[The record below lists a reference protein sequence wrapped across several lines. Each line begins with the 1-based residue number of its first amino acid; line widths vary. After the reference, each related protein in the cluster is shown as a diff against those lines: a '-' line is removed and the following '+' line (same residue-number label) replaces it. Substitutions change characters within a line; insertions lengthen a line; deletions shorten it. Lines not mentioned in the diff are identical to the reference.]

1 MRFRTSRLTRSLIIA
16 GFATSLVAC
25 GSSSDDN
32 EAPVAGDVSAEAD
45 VTQEQTTIDL
55 LANSTDP
62 NGDELTVT
70 DVGSAEFG
78 TVSLE
83 GNTAIYTPEGTE
95 FGEDSFTFTIS
106 DGDLTSEAT
115 VSLDL
120 VGTLSIQGQVIDSPI
135 ANATVYILVN
145 GEEFTVEA
153 DENGVY
159 ELPAK
164 FTSLDNDQ
172 VVRIT
177 AVGSEEHG
185 QAHVTLSSMLTSVEK
200 LLEKAG
206 DDFTL
211 NRSEMNDVNVTH
223 VTTARDVL
231 TRKAAGDEEITAEN
245 VAEFGNAVDPQLL
258 IQMAA
263 VTKLIVDNDAFELPE
278 GYESIEEFLNDDD
291 SYNEFVETAS
301 EGGESS
307 PLNQAID
314 ETLEDP
320 DVMPELSADDL
331 YGRYIQVERAPAFL
345 KPDAYNSWSIN
356 ENGILSYQSTEQ
368 DTSRISFSLN
378 GNKLIPD
385 SDSAALSK
393 FVGYV
398 FVGESDFEGRPE
410 AKAAWIE
417 HNGWS
422 SFISTQVE
430 TESQT
435 DLVESTV
442 ISQTETELVIRN
454 TTNYKQKAVT
464 FEHEGQEYVAL
475 PGYESESQNDIRLVD
490 FAAFMDSELT
500 FDLTE
505 QPEWLLPHVPF
516 VQTSLDMAAYKFSSD
531 NTYSLLQSDLYL
543 EQEAGIYTEV
553 DTSGTWELSDDGR
566 HLTMTSGSGDYS
578 VRLTRHRDTADYKSV
593 VAEYI
598 ENGEP
603 TVTRLLY
610 GMPMPQESD
619 FSAFEEVASSNL
631 LFNSIV
637 NYRQALYW
645 DENDTLK
652 IRDFM
657 FDFESGGTGEQL
669 YGLCKG
675 ESLEFGLICDEPMT
689 VSAESTYDMLWELK
703 ENETLGE
710 LLSFR
715 WNPNGNTS
723 SLYIRNWLPLS
734 YSEKN
739 IFSVFEWNRYIAM
752 DSEGNEIWNRVII
765 SPRFNHYQLAERPET
780 SNPDA
785 VSMSSA
791 QKSSFEK
798 LDSPEAS
805 NFGYTIINPQ
815 VERISQSKH

>member
-263 VTKLIVDNDAFELPE
+263 VTKLIVDNDEFELPE

-301 EGGESS
+301 EGGDSS
-307 PLNQAID
+307 PLNLAID

-345 KPDAYNSWSIN
+345 KPDAYQSWSIN

-368 DTSRISFSLN
+368 ETSRISFSLN

-385 SDSAALSK
+385 GESAVLSK
-393 FVGYV
+393 SVGYV
-398 FVGESDFEGRPE
+398 FIDESDFEGRPE
-410 AKAAWIE
+410 AKAAWVE
-417 HNGWS
+417 YNGWS

-430 TESQT
+430 MEFQT

-454 TTNYKQKAVT
+454 TTNSKQDAVT

-475 PGYESESQNDIRLVD
+475 PGYDSESQIDIRLVD
-490 FAAFMDSELT
+490 FTAFMDSELT

-505 QPEWLLPHVPF
+505 QSEWLLPHVPF
-516 VQTSLDMAAYKFSSD
+516 LQTSLDMVAYNLSDD
-531 NTYSLLQSDLYL
+531 NTYTMLQSDIYL
-543 EQEAGIYTEV
+543 DEGTYVDA
-553 DTSGTWELSDDGR
+553 DTSGTWELSEDAR

-619 FSAFEEVASSNL
+619 FSAFEEVTSSNL

-637 NYRQALYW
+637 NYRRALYW
-645 DENDTLK
+645 GENDTLK
-652 IRDFM
+652 IKEFM
-657 FDFESGGTGEQL
+657 FDFKEDGTGEQM

-675 ESLEFGLICDEPMT
+675 ERLDFGLICDEPMT
-689 VSAESTYDMLWELK
+689 ADPASIQNMSWELI
-703 ENETLGE
+703 EDEHLGE
-710 LLSFR
+710 LLSFNR
-715 WNPNGNTS
+715 LVDDETWLDVRS
-723 SLYIRNWLPLS
+723 WLPLGLS
-734 YSEKN
+734 DKN
-739 IFSVFEWNRYIAM
+739 ILSVFEWNTYTALDGQGNKLYNMYI
-752 DSEGNEIWNRVII
+752 R
-765 SPRFNHYQLAERPET
+765 PRFNHYQLAERPET
-780 SNPDA
+780 YNPDA
-785 VSMSSA
+785 ASMSSA
-791 QKSSFEK
+791 KKSSFEK
-798 LDSPEAS
+798 VDSTEAT

-815 VERISQSKH
+815 VERTSQSKY

>member
-1 MRFRTSRLTRSLIIA
+1 MRFRTSRLARSLIIA

-45 VTQEQTTIDL
+45 VTQEETTINL

-62 NGDELTVT
+62 NGDKLTVT

-135 ANATVYILVN
+135 ANATVYIRVN

-153 DENGVY
+153 DDNGIY

-177 AVGSEEHG
+177 ALGSEEHG

-301 EGGESS
+301 EGGDSS
-307 PLNQAID
+307 PLNQAIE
-314 ETLEDP
+314 ETLDDP

-331 YGRYIQVERAPAFL
+331 YGRYIQVQRAPAFL

-385 SDSAALSK
+385 GDSSALSK
-393 FVGYV
+393 GTSFLM
-398 FVGESDFEGRPE
+398 VGESDFEGRPD
-410 AKAAWIE
+410 ARAAWIDY
-417 HNGWS
+417 NGWD
-422 SFISTQVE
+422 SFSARQVQVDF
-430 TESQT
+430 QT
-435 DLVESTV
+435 DLIESTV
-442 ISQTETELVIRN
+442 ISQTETELVMRN
-454 TTNYKQKAVT
+454 TTNYKQNAVT
-464 FEHEGQEYVAL
+464 FEHEGQEYVAR
-475 PGYESESQNDIRLVD
+475 PGYESESQSDIRLVD
-490 FAAFMDSELT
+490 FTAFMQSDLT

-516 VQTSLDMAAYKFSSD
+516 FQTSLDMVAYNLSDD
-531 NTYSLLQSDLYL
+531 NTYTMLQSDIYL
-543 EQEAGIYTEV
+543 DEGTYVDA
-553 DTSGTWELSDDGR
+553 DTSGTWELSEDAR
-566 HLTMTSGSGDYS
+566 HLTMTSDSGDYS

-637 NYRQALYW
+637 NYRSALYW
-645 DENDTLK
+645 GENDILK
-652 IRDFM
+652 VKDFM
-657 FDFESGGTGEQL
+657 FDFKEDGTGEQL
-669 YGLCKG
+669 TGLCKG
-675 ESLEFGLICDEPMT
+675 ETLAFGVICDEPMT
-689 VSAESTYDMLWELK
+689 VNPENIQNMSWELV
-703 ENETLGE
+703 EDEHLGE
-710 LLSFR
+710 LLSFNR
-715 WNPNGNTS
+715 RVDDDSWLDVRS
-723 SLYIRNWLPLS
+723 WLPLGLS
-734 YSEKN
+734 DKN
-739 IFSVFEWNRYIAM
+739 ILSVFEWNTYTVLDGQGNKLYNMYI
-752 DSEGNEIWNRVII
+752 R
-765 SPRFNHYQLAERPET
+765 PRFNHYQLAERPET
-780 SNPDA
+780 YNPDA
-785 VSMSSA
+785 ASMSSVE
-791 QKSSFEK
+791 KSFFEK
-798 LDSPEAS
+798 VDSTEAT

-815 VERISQSKH
+815 VERTSQSKH